1 MRFKIFAP
9 RQMMFASIILND
21 TLNKLGYKSELVDKI
36 DPTDDAHIWIIYN
49 ASLAWAVPKYY
60 ICYQTEQIG
69 THWFNE
75 RYYQRLAECLAVWEY
90 NEKNLECYQHLNNY
104 ISIVRPGVAL
114 QPKVK
119 KDIDLLFYGALSDR
133 RKRALKQFSNCMVV
147 ENNLGQSMQE
157 LLARTKVVVN
167 IHYYNNSPLE
177 FFRINECLSNHCNVV
192 SEYSSYGDQLY
203 KDIVRFGNINE
214 LHSLTQNFDDVN
226 YDLSKFDNFEE
237 IKTAV
242 EKLQPI
248 KLNKYKFVN
257 KKIVMKI
264 TLDKKFYGQTAVF
277 HGLNIKLD
285 ANTPQQYLE
294 ILADKMPHLVSV
306 DYDVEV
312 KKKHEPL
319 AEPIQQPTTSTLS
332 GPQKEEPTLSEALQ
346 KPTLKPRGR
355 KPKMAK

>member
-1 MRFKIFAP
+1 MKFKIFAP
-9 RQMMFASIILND
+9 RQMMFASVILND

-36 DPTDDAHIWIIYN
+36 DPTDDAYIWIIYN

-90 NEKNLECYQHLNNY
+90 NEKNLECYQHLNNN

-119 KDIDLLFYGALSDR
+119 KDIDLLFYGAMSDR
-133 RKRALKQFSNCMVV
+133 RKRALKQFSNCMIV
-147 ENNLGQSMQE
+147 ENNLGQSMQD

-192 SEYSSYGDQLY
+192 SEKSSYGDELY
-203 KDIVRFGNINE
+203 KDIVRFGTIEQLNG
-214 LHSLTQNFDDVN
+214 LTQNFGDLN
-226 YDLSKFDNFEE
+226 YDLSKFDNFKE

-242 EKLQPI
+242 EKIEPI
-248 KLNKYKFVN
+248 KLNKHKFVN
-257 KKIVMKI
+257 KKIVMKV
-264 TLDKKFYGQTAVF
+264 TLNKKFYGQTAVF
-277 HGLNIKLD
+277 HGMNIKLD
-285 ANTPQQYLE
+285 ANTPQSHLE
-294 ILADKMPHLVSV
+294 VLADKMPHLVSV
-306 DYDVEV
+306 EYDVEV
-312 KKKHEPL
+312 KKKHELL
-319 AEPIQQPTTSTLS
+319 AEPIQQPTTSTLTE
-332 GPQKEEPTLSEALQ
+332 PQKEKPTLSEALPQ
-346 KPTLKPRGR
+346 PQLKRRGR
-355 KPKMAK
+355 KPKTAK